1 MFATKSTI
9 NIMEGDD
16 MKKINS
22 LIMLVLLVL
31 FGAVPFTVQAVEI
44 INTFVFLNQFSENSV
59 SLGFPKERVIQ
70 VGAFVK
76 AGDTNIKEVTAVN
89 LESGVTLNA
98 MLMGGL
104 SKILPNMYL
113 VDPMPVFDPNKHLGI
128 WEFRVKDDESK
139 VSSAKTHKLDKI
151 EVMPYVED
159 IKVSG
164 HPLSPEVSWKQPKNI
179 PKGCNV
185 LYVVRLLKDYRNQ
198 VYRSGDLRD
207 TVHVIPEG
215 KMKQEDLDNAY
226 VRIECQCIDSGEPEK
241 PLSLELRS
249 DTFISLKEALSK

>member
-1 MFATKSTI
+1 
-9 NIMEGDD
+9 
-16 MKKINS
+16 MKMRNP
-22 LIMLVLLVL
+22 LIMLLLLVL
-31 FGAVPFTVQAVEI
+31 FGAVPLTVQAVEI
-44 INTFVFLNQFSENSV
+44 VNTFVFSNQFSENSV

-89 LESGVTLNA
+89 LESGVALNA
-98 MLMGGL
+98 KLMGEL

-113 VDPMPVFDPNKHLGI
+113 VDPLPVFEPNKHLGI
-128 WEFRVKDDESK
+128 WEIRVKNDEGK
-139 VSSAKTHKLDKI
+139 VFTAKTHKLDKVEI
-151 EVMPYVED
+151 MPYVEN

-164 HPLSPEVSWKQPKNI
+164 NPLAPEVSWKQPKDI
-179 PKGCNV
+179 PKECNM

-198 VYRSGDLRD
+198 IYRSGDLKD

-215 KMKQEDLDNAY
+215 KLKQEDLEKTY

-241 PLSLELRS
+241 PNPLESRS